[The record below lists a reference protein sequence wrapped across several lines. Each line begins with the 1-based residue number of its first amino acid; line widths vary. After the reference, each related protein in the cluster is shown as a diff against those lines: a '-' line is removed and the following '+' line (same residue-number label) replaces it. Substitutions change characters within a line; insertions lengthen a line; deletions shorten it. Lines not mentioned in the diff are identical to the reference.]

1 MASNLFTPVLN
12 DRTRAPNFFNGRLLT
27 GEAMTDE
34 QRAQRVANE
43 LLGQAVGDGIAYGM
57 EVVPTPLLNTI
68 DSPVVTVKS
77 GVAINRRGEILL
89 LASDTQVQLVRP
101 AEEIPEPDKIFRA
114 CTPVSTGT
122 YIADAGVYLLTVSS
136 VRAGNGLTQVSGLGD
151 TPAGCNVKY
160 IVDAVEVR
168 LLELP
173 VDDITLGDV
182 DRLRNLVAYQCF
194 GVDDWLDFATDPFGS
209 RGTPSTLL
217 DEIRGTALTDCDVPL
232 AVLYWT
238 GTGGIQFID
247 LWSVRRR
254 LAALRSAEAFPAFSE
269 ARRAIAEAMVLQFD
283 EHVTALIAAGHVH
296 AATIGT
302 TYFRYLPAAGLLPLA
317 ATGRPGANHQ
327 QFFEENTTRGPSYF
341 GGASLNDLLR
351 RSLDY
356 PPIDLQSEQLIWLY
370 FGVENMIAANAP
382 VAGTTLPRPY
392 VAFANGHMP
401 YLANARYDVSLWD
414 YSNYALVPPQI

>member
-12 DRTRAPNFFNGRLLT
+12 DRTRAPHFFNGRLLT

-57 EVVPTPLLNTI
+57 EVVATPLLNTI
-68 DSPVVTVKS
+68 DAPVVTVKS

-101 AEEIPEPDKIFRA
+101 EEEIPEPDKIFRA

-173 VDDITLGDV
+173 VDDATLGDV

-194 GVDDWLDFATDPFGS
+194 GVDDLLDYATDPFGTTS
-209 RGTPSTLL
+209 EPHTLL
-217 DEIRGTALTDCDVPL
+217 DDVTAFTDCDVPL
-232 AVLYWT
+232 AILYWT
-238 GTGGIQFID
+238 ASGGIQWID
-247 LWSVRRR
+247 LWAVRRR
-254 LAALRSAEAFPAFSE
+254 ITTAKNASPSLLDDTRLAV
-269 ARRAIAEAMVLQFD
+269 AEAMREQFRMHLQ
-283 EHVTALIAAGHVH
+283 
-296 AATIGT
+296 TIPGSSSYEAMT
-302 TYFRYLPAAGLLPLA
+302 NFRWLPPADFVPLSSSSG
-317 ATGRPGANHQ
+317 ATGFAVDA
-327 QFFEENTTRGPSYF
+327 FFDGKTWNRHVNWTSPIYME
-341 GGASLNDLLR
+341 GGMVEALLR
-351 RSLDY
+351 ESARY
-356 PPIDLQSEQLIWLY
+356 PPVDLQDKEMIWLY
-370 FGVENMIAANAP
+370 SVRQNVRALHLGTTIQPYVIFANAN
-382 VAGTTLPRPY
+382 LPFYGEPRLNR
-392 VAFANGHMP
+392 AHWN
-401 YLANARYDVSLWD
+401 
-414 YSNYALVPPQI
+414 YSNFV